1 MSLWQYDRDGVTQS
15 FLKKFRECKLQCRLE
30 YVDGWTSNA
39 DRIWFR
45 YGHLIHHLL
54 QHVYEKEIIDNEP
67 QAYHLAHDY
76 AEKEGWFKPDVAAYI
91 QDENAVL
98 CSIAQ
103 KILPS
108 YCLLNLVDIHN
119 SITLDTEK
127 EYRLELRDTFLRGK
141 LDRVYK
147 EANDEEI
154 VVRDYKTTSRKI
166 NSEELRNEYKLDTQ
180 TYAYLTL
187 AAAKWELIPNR
198 MEYTFLKTPSYS
210 FARKKVGTTNLDW
223 LEKVKQAIEKTPSE
237 WFTTIKLNVS
247 AQNLQQW
254 RKEQLIPMLDEV
266 RDWWR
271 SGCPGFPYNE
281 QSLRTKFNSKC
292 TMYDL
297 IVFGQTSNYYKRTKA
312 FSEYVV

>member
-1 MSLWQYDRDGVTQS
+1 MAEYNVGRPLTADEILRISSAMNAYTNEQNAMLRGVSALTGVTAGTLSSGAGFDTSLRS
-15 FLKKFRECKLQCRLE
+15 FSK
-30 YVDGWTSNA
+30 
-39 DRIWFR
+39 
-45 YGHLIHHLL
+45 
-54 QHVYEKEIIDNEP
+54 
-67 QAYHLAHDY
+67 
-76 AEKEGWFKPDVAAYI
+76 
-91 QDENAVL
+91 
-98 CSIAQ
+98 
-103 KILPS
+103 
-108 YCLLNLVDIHN
+108 
-119 SITLDTEK
+119 
-127 EYRLELRDTFLRGK
+127 
-141 LDRVYK
+141 
-147 EANDEEI
+147 ANDEEI

-297 IVFGQTSNYYKRTKA
+297 IVFGQTSNYHKRTKA